1 MSRFTDNVNKY
12 MSAKKIK
19 NSFII
24 MKTGIDES
32 KLSLILKDKQ
42 KVTEEEMTSI
52 SNALGH
58 DLVFFGQEK
67 ISIPAES
74 DYYGDVAFYCE
85 DNPSKYQAMTANKLI
100 QFAKN
105 IDNIIC
111 AKTAFYGAIR
121 GGFDGI
127 EDILL

>member
-24 MKTGIDES
+24 MKKGKDES
-32 KLSLILKDKQ
+32 KLKDKQ